1 MSEMTKHLE
10 KKQKL
15 LESFVTS
22 FIEEDD
28 DESASESS
36 SLNVK
41 KEEANKAFLKVNPSE

>member
-22 FIEEDD
+22 CLEDLD
-28 DESASESS
+28 DESSSETSS
-36 SLNVK
+36 SNVK
-41 KEEANKAFLKVNPSE
+41 KEEANKAFLKVNQSE